1 MVYILARAERKVIPC
16 LRKGCGRDGHDGQQL
31 YTHVKPVVLT
41 VASFSDTTW
50 IREQLV

>member
-1 MVYILARAERKVIPC
+1 MWDGEGMDMVCPEF
-16 LRKGCGRDGHDGQQL
+16 

-50 IREQLV
+50 IREQLLE